1 MVLPDRAGN
10 EMDVIWLLSGAVI
23 QTLHL
28 GNIGGSVAAPLPRD
42 WRGTLMCDMDGESL
56 YVTCTRGA
64 RGNNVPNPFTGQP
77 GLAGVSVQKFNVRTG
92 KREWQSD
99 IDSEGTTTYFSLA
112 LVIGRGHVMFSP
124 GGAMRNDGTGTS
136 EAAKVVVID
145 SSTGKMVATL
155 DPQKSKSDQAQQT
168 KTSQRMTPAVMT
180 NGRVI
185 MENVDGVTVYGSGN

>member
-1 MVLPDRAGN
+1 
-10 EMDVIWLLSGAVI
+10 
-23 QTLHL
+23 
-28 GNIGGSVAAPLPRD
+28 
-42 WRGTLMCDMDGESL
+42 
-56 YVTCTRGA
+56 
-64 RGNNVPNPFTGQP
+64 
-77 GLAGVSVQKFNVRTG
+77 
-92 KREWQSD
+92 
-99 IDSEGTTTYFSLA
+99 
-112 LVIGRGHVMFSP
+112 MFSP

-145 SSTGKMVATL
+145 DSTGKMVATL